1 MLGYDRE
8 ELVGKPFD
16 DLKGVEQHDR
26 KVHYAAFAAIKNG
39 ERVPPYTSKFHTK
52 AGKPFWAENHMST
65 FTDDRKTTY
74 VQVIMRDV
82 TARRQAE
89 EAARRSLEKFLLV
102 AERSFNGVFSLDAR
116 GKFTYVSPNVTSIA
130 GYEPDEVLHRSFR
143 TFIAPSSLPRLLRA
157 FVTLLRGREVRNFS
171 YEIVRKDGTR
181 ATVEINAYPVK
192 NENKVVEILGTIRDV
207 TREQE
212 RADRLSRLS
221 QFRESIIE
229 NANVWVDVLDGEG
242 NVLVWNRAA
251 EEMSGYSQD
260 EVLGHGKIWEWL
272 YPDESYRA
280 EIVEKAQAII
290 RGDMTVQELETVI
303 RTKSGQTRII
313 SWNSRNLVNASG
325 EPIGSIALGRDIT
338 ERKKLEEKL
347 AQQDRMAKLGTI
359 AAVVSHELNT
369 PLANIGI
376 TAEILANEIPERY
389 GPELATIRSE
399 VKNAASIINKV
410 LGFSRMGELELKT
423 VDVSEI
429 IDRAVESVRN
439 MTNDVDVAV
448 QNETAGETVTGD
460 EYRLY
465 EAFVNIIHN
474 AVLAKDPGKEM
485 HRVTIR
491 SARDSDGLTIAVE
504 DNGVGM
510 ATEVADEST
519 APFFTTRPE
528 GEGTGLG
535 LFITNWIIEHHGG
548 RMTVES
554 ERGRGT
560 VVTLHLPEEGSQHAR
575 AGD

>member
-1 MLGYDRE
+1 
-8 ELVGKPFD
+8 
-16 DLKGVEQHDR
+16 
-26 KVHYAAFAAIKNG
+26 VHN
-39 ERVPPYTSKFHTK
+39 
-52 AGKPFWAENHMST
+52 
-65 FTDDRKTTY
+65 
-74 VQVIMRDV
+74 
-82 TARRQAE
+82 
-89 EAARRSLEKFLLV
+89 L
-102 AERSFNGVFSLDAR
+102 
-116 GKFTYVSPNVTSIA
+116 
-130 GYEPDEVLHRSFR
+130 
-143 TFIAPSSLPRLLRA
+143 
-157 FVTLLRGREVRNFS
+157 S
-171 YEIVRKDGTR
+171 YEIVRKDGTQ
-181 ATVEINAYPVK
+181 ATVEINAYPLK
-192 NENKVVEILGTIRDV
+192 NKNKVVEILGTIRDV

-212 RADRLSRLS
+212 RTDRFSRLS

-229 NANVWVDVLDGEG
+229 NANVWVDVLDGES

-280 EIVEKAQAII
+280 EIVEKARAII
-290 RGDMTVQELETVI
+290 RGDMKVQELETVI

-313 SWNSRNLVNASG
+313 SWNSRNLINADG

-347 AQQDRMAKLGTI
+347 AQQDRIAKLGTI

-369 PLANIGI
+369 PLTNIGI

-410 LGFSRMGELELKT
+410 LGFSRTGELELKT

-439 MTNDVDVAV
+439 MTNYVDVAV

-474 AVLAKDPGKEM
+474 AVLAKDPGKKM

-491 SARDSDGLTIAVE
+491 SARDSDGMTIAVE
-504 DNGVGM
+504 DNGVGI

-535 LFITNWIIEHHGG
+535 LFITSWIIENHGG

-560 VVTLHLPEEGSQHAR
+560 VVTVHLPEEGP
-575 AGD
+575 